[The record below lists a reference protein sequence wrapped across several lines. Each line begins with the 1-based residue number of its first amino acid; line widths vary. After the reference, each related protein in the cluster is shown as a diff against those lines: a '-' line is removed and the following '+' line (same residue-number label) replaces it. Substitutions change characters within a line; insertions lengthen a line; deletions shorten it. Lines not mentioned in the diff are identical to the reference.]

1 MVFWYNFHCNV
12 YAPSHLFHHYS
23 DVIMRAMASQVTSLT
38 IVYST
43 VYSGGRS
50 KKTSK
55 LRVTGLCEVNSPVT
69 GEFTT
74 QRASNAANVSIW
86 WRHHGV
92 MSMRNTCYVISALV
106 VVETQIEK
114 YMVYCELGLP
124 RMTFWSR
131 VRRFV
136 NDFMNSAVMIENH
149 CQKHVIRDK
158 PNIISFL
165 HAT

>member
-50 KKTSK
+50 NKTSK

-92 MSMRNTCYVISALV
+92 MSMRNTCNVISALV

-114 YMVYCELGLP
+114 YMAYGELGLP
-124 RMTFWSR
+124 RMPFG
-131 VRRFV
+131 
-136 NDFMNSAVMIENH
+136 
-149 CQKHVIRDK
+149 HVWDDSSTISWLAQSWLRIIAK
-158 PNIISFL
+158 NMLFAINQISFHSL
-165 HAT
+165 YAT